1 MASVEE
7 AQQILEALGLPT
19 AQRNR
24 MSALTLLALCGL
36 TPETRWSAAARR
48 RCGVTKGVMDHVR
61 THYDAH
67 YAANTRETF
76 RRQVLHQF
84 VQACVAEYNAFDPAL
99 PTNSPHAHY
108 AISEDALAVVQRFG
122 TAGWEHAVRD
132 FRRGKEQQSQLPE
145 GLSRSHHMVPVTTPS
160 GLHLQLSPGRHNA
173 VQRAVVEQFAP
184 RFAPGSRLLYLGDT
198 ARKALI
204 VDDAR
209 LADLGIAITEHDK
222 LPDILIYDE
231 ARNWLFLVEAVTS
244 HGPISNKRILEL
256 EATLTECSAGRV
268 YVTAFP
274 DFAEFRKHMKNIAWE
289 TEVWLCDA
297 PDHMI
302 HYDGDRFLGPRAE

>member
-36 TPETRWSAAARR
+36 TPETRWSAAVRR

-99 PTNSPHAHY
+99 PTNSPHTHY
-108 AISEDALAVVQRFG
+108 SISEDALAAVQRFG
-122 TAGWEHAVRD
+122 TASWEHAARR
-132 FRRGKEQQSQLPE
+132 FRRGEEKQRQE
-145 GLSRSHHMVPVTTPS
+145 GRSRSPHMVPVATPS
-160 GLHLQLSPGRHNA
+160 GEHLQLSPGEHNA
-173 VQRAVVEQFAP
+173 VQKAVVEQFAP
-184 RFAPGSRLLYLGDT
+184 RFAPGSHLLYLGDT
-198 ARKALI
+198 ARKGLFM
-204 VDDAR
+204 DDAR
-209 LADLGIAITEHDK
+209 LAALGIAITEHDK
-222 LPDILIYDE
+222 LPDVLIYDE
-231 ARNWLFLVEAVTS
+231 DRKWLFVVEAVTN
-244 HGPISNKRILEL
+244 HGPISNKRIVEL
-256 EATLTECSAGRV
+256 EAVLSECAAGRI

-274 DFAEFRKHMKNIAWE
+274 DFAEFRRHMKNIAWE
-289 TEVWLCDA
+289 TEVWLCDK

-302 HYDGDRFLGPRAE
+302 HYNGDRFLGPRAE